1 MHDLRIPIATFRLQF
16 NSDFRFDDARDIVS
30 YLDKLG
36 ITDIYASPILK
47 SRAGSVHGYDVT
59 DHSQINPELGGE
71 EGFRGLT
78 DVLRQRNM
86 GLIADVVPNHM
97 GIDDPSNRWWQDVLE
112 HGLASAFA
120 SAFDIDWRPP
130 KRDLSDRVLLPV
142 LGDQFGR
149 VLENGQIRLSYDS
162 GAFWIDY
169 FDHRYPVDPRTSAQ
183 ILETVVEHVRIT
195 SDPDDPELIELESIL
210 TALRHLP
217 ERTTGDPHQLDE
229 RRREARVAKR
239 RLNEVTES
247 SAAVRRA
254 IEGVVVD
261 WCGRVGEPGSFGRL
275 EELLSQQ
282 VYRLCYWRVAAD
294 EINYRRF
301 FDIND
306 LAAIRVE
313 DDVVFAAVHET
324 ILRMV
329 GEGRITGLRIDHPDG
344 LYDPEDYFAKL
355 QNECS
360 RVIPE
365 ADSTVARLSS
375 GIDSA
380 IYCVAEKILGRHEQM
395 PLGWAVHGTTGYEM
409 LNLINGL
416 FVDPRGRLPLE
427 RYYAELCERIVDFE
441 DLVYE
446 CKKLILNVSMSAE
459 LHVLARRLD
468 RVSEQ
473 HRWSRDFTLW
483 GLHEALREA
492 IACFPVYRTYV
503 RRKSTEVNDE
513 DRRHVD
519 IAMEAAKRR
528 NPSVDRSIF
537 DFVRSVLLLD
547 EPDGLDDQQRVDR
560 REFVM
565 KMQQLTAPI
574 MAKGLEDTAFYRVYP
589 LVSLNE
595 VGGEPDQFDVSLDE
609 FHRHNAVRCA
619 RWPYGMIA
627 SSTHDSKRSEDV
639 RAWINVLSEM
649 PDIWAESVEHWRQL
663 NHKKKIQI
671 DGRSVPDHNE
681 EYLLYQT
688 LVGVWPLSP
697 LTDVDYLGFIGR
709 IVAYMEKA
717 LREAKVHT
725 SWVSPDTDYEQ
736 AVGRFVHSI
745 LERDPD
751 NAFVDE
757 LQQFHDRLN
766 YPGMCNALGQT
777 LLKLTVPGVPDI
789 YQGCELWNFSLV
801 DPDNRQPVDFT
812 RRRELL
818 ENLMAR
824 ENEDRAGL
832 VADLLEHWADGRVKF
847 FTTMNALRHRR
858 AHPEIFLE
866 GEYIVPPAVGT
877 RAEHVCAFIR
887 RSSSAAALVVVPLH
901 TVGMTRGEHLPV
913 GPQFWEDTRV
923 ELPTDVATGWTNVFT
938 GQSCHAVEGHEKPA
952 LEVAQVLD
960 RFPVALLESTG

>member
-1 MHDLRIPIATFRLQF
+1 MSDLRVPIATYRLQF
-16 NSDFRFDDARDIVS
+16 NSDFRFDDARDIAS
-30 YLDKLG
+30 YLDALG

-47 SRAGSVHGYDVT
+47 ARAGSVHGYDVT
-59 DHSQINPELGGE
+59 DHSEINLELGGE
-71 EGFRGLT
+71 EAFRSFT
-78 DVLRQRNM
+78 DELRERNM

-97 GIDDPSNRWWQDVLE
+97 GIDDQSNRWWQDVLE

-149 VLENGQIRLSYDS
+149 VLENGQIRLSYDR

-169 FDHRYPVDPRTSAQ
+169 FNHHYPVDPRTSAQ
-183 ILETVVEHVRIT
+183 VLGTVAEHVRIT
-195 SDPDDPELIELESIL
+195 SDPDAPDLVELESIV
-210 TALRHLP
+210 TALKHLP
-217 ERTTGDPHQLDE
+217 HRTTDDAQQLEE
-229 RRREARVAKR
+229 RRREARVARR
-239 RLNEVTES
+239 RLNGLTET

-254 IEGVVVD
+254 MEGVVVD
-261 WCGRVGEPGSFGRL
+261 WCGRVGEPESFGRL
-275 EELLSQQ
+275 EELLAQQ

-313 DDVVFAAVHET
+313 DDAVFAAVHEM

-344 LYDPEDYFAKL
+344 LYDPADYFAKL
-355 QNECS
+355 QSECS
-360 RVIPE
+360 RVIPDAE
-365 ADSTVARLSS
+365 SSAGRLSS
-375 GIDSA
+375 GIDCA
-380 IYCVAEKILGRHEQM
+380 IYCVAEKILGRREQM
-395 PLGWAVHGTTGYEM
+395 PLGWAVHGTTGYDM

-427 RYYAELCERIVDFE
+427 RYYAELCQNIVDFE

-483 GLHEALREA
+483 GLHEALRET

-503 RRKSTEVNDE
+503 RRTSTEVNDE
-513 DRRHVD
+513 DRRHAD
-519 IAMEAAKRR
+519 IAVEAAKRR
-528 NPSVDRSIF
+528 NLSVDGSIF

-547 EPDGLDDQQRVDR
+547 EPDGLTDQQRADR

-565 KMQQLTAPI
+565 KSQQLTAPI

-595 VGGEPDQFDVSLDE
+595 VGGEPDQFNVSLDE

-619 RWPYGMIA
+619 RWPYGMVA
-627 SSTHDSKRSEDV
+627 SSTHDTKRSEDV

-649 PDIWAESVEHWRQL
+649 PDVWAESVEHWRQL
-663 NHKKKIQI
+663 NHKKKIQL
-671 DGRSVPDHNE
+671 DERSVPDRNE

-697 LTDVDYLGFIGR
+697 LTDVDHLGFIGR

-725 SWVSPDTDYEQ
+725 SWVSPDADYEQ
-736 AVGRFVHSI
+736 AVGRFVHAI

-751 NAFVDE
+751 NAFVEE
-757 LQQFHDRLN
+757 LQQFHQRLN

-801 DPDNRQPVDFT
+801 DPDNRQPVDFDVRKRLLESLT
-812 RRRELL
+812 SRDGQDPEDLIAELL
-818 ENLMAR
+818 EQ
-824 ENEDRAGL
+824 
-832 VADLLEHWADGRVKF
+832 WIDGRVKF
-847 FTTMNALRHRR
+847 FATMKTLRHRR
-858 AHPEIFLE
+858 THPEVFLE
-866 GEYIVPPAVGT
+866 GEYIVPNSVGH
-877 RAEHVCAFIR
+877 RAEHVCAFLR
-887 RSSSAAALVVVPLH
+887 RSSTAAALVVVPLH
-901 TVGMTRGEHLPV
+901 TFGVTRGEHLPL
-913 GPQFWEDTRV
+913 GPQCWEDTRV
-923 ELPTDVATGWTNVFT
+923 ELPADVATRWTNVFT
-938 GQSCHAVEGHEKPA
+938 GQTCNAVDRDGKA
-952 LEVAQVLD
+952 VLEITQLLGS
-960 RFPVALLESTG
+960 FPVALLESVD